1 MSTQDIHKLSSVLRS
16 IEIIEEKTNI
26 LQSEYTTSI
35 NENDNLHPTI
45 IDDTN
50 IHLQIFFQHFEQL
63 LQIDLKN
70 RISLLNNNNNKRNYW
85 NFFSVALK
93 ESKAL
98 YDTVLYVLNSQE
110 VKTSVGR
117 GRLFL
122 RFCLQ
127 NHRLGDVIQQSFMTT
142 KIVNQF
148 YIDESFWTVPKY
160 VDRIIQALYQLNDLR
175 YDLLSNSQYQLDVC
189 WPTTESLENR
199 SKTIS
204 DPVSRM
210 RTNSVSSFLSMNS
223 VDSQSHISIVPEISA
238 SIPITA
244 TLFRVL

>member
-16 IEIIEEKTNI
+16 IEIIEEKTNA
-26 LQSEYTTSI
+26 LYSQCTTSI
-35 NENDNLHPTI
+35 NENDNLQPMI

-70 RISLLNNNNNKRNYW
+70 RKSLLNNISNKRSYW

-110 VKTSVGR
+110 VKTATGR

-127 NHRLGDVIQQSFMTT
+127 NHRLGDVIQQSFMMT

-148 YIDESFWTVPKY
+148 YIDECFWTTP
-160 VDRIIQALYQLNDLR
+160 
-175 YDLLSNSQYQLDVC
+175 
-189 WPTTESLENR
+189 
-199 SKTIS
+199 
-204 DPVSRM
+204 
-210 RTNSVSSFLSMNS
+210 
-223 VDSQSHISIVPEISA
+223 
-238 SIPITA
+238 
-244 TLFRVL
+244 